1 MNGLLV
7 AVGIAAM
14 LVAAVQIRRVLR
26 VWRASSR
33 RPELQGRVMVVVA
46 GWAAFGLLGLVWLLQ
61 GLSR

>member
-7 AVGIAAM
+7 AVGIAGM
-14 LVAAVQIRRVLR
+14 VLAAVQIRRVLR

-46 GWAAFGLLGLVWLLQ
+46 VWAAFGLLGLVWLLQ